1 MLKKLVGFLTLVL
14 IAGIFWFVF
23 ALWTGIYSV
32 YSVPPTHD
40 NPDGA
45 TYIVSREEDEPTFN
59 SPQYVA
65 PEKKAEPQS
74 GMIQFSRVPS
84 PKKSIQDRTIIELPY
99 IAWAYEK
106 SLEKPD
112 STKK

>member
-1 MLKKLVGFLTLVL
+1 MFKKIVGFLAFVL
-14 IAGIFWFVF
+14 FAAAFWLVF

-40 NPDGA
+40 EPDGA
-45 TYIVSREEDEPTFN
+45 TYIVTREEGEPIFN

-74 GMIQFSRVPS
+74 GMIQFSRAPK
-84 PKKSIQDRTIIELPY
+84 PKKSIQDRSIVDLPY

-112 STKK
+112 STK

>member
-1 MLKKLVGFLTLVL
+1 MFKKIVGFIITVL
-14 IAGIFWFVF
+14 LAGVFWLVF

-32 YSVPPTHD
+32 YSVPPSHED
-40 NPDGA
+40 PDGA
-45 TYIVSREEDEPTFN
+45 TYIVTREEDEPVFN

-65 PEKKAEPQS
+65 P
-74 GMIQFSRVPS
+74 
-84 PKKSIQDRTIIELPY
+84 PKKPEPESSMIRFAKAPTVKKPILERTIFQLPY

-112 STKK
+112 STK